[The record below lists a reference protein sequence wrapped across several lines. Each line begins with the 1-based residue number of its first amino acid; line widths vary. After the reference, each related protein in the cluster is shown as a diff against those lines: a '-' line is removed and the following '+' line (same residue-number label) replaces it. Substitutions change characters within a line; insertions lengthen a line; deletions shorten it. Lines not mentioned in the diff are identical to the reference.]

1 MGGFKPS
8 EHENGKKSDLVS
20 NTGSDVWIGKP
31 GVHLTWWAEAVF
43 GWLHRACLNVKC
55 QVIWLRLSDYQTQV
69 WNFQGLTSVTLVRFL
84 KCIFNVSEN
93 FLRIPAHLW
102 MLHNCMNHTGKR
114 LGLSEP
120 LKFLRKHESI
130 TTMTLWEPSI
140 VSQLSKYS
148 LKVHSYLVRFPTRSQ
163 AGNLSNSYLTCVL

>member
-1 MGGFKPS
+1 M
-8 EHENGKKSDLVS
+8 S

-55 QVIWLRLSDYQTQV
+55 QVIWLRLSDYLTQV